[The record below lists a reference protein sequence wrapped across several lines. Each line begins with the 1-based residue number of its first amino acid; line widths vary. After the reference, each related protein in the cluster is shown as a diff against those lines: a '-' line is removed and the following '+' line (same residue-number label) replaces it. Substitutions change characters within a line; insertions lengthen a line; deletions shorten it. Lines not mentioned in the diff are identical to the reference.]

1 MYTEI
6 KRIAAKQFRSRHV
19 TKYVVYI
26 WAKSLVC
33 VVYMHTCLHVF
44 ICSLTYAC
52 VQFGCQCQKPI
63 CLLLYTLFFETESA
77 IEPGPHY
84 FSYPA
89 NLTGP
94 TVSTAQCQD
103 YINFVMDLL
112 YIGAG
117 DIIACAHVVPQTVY

>member
-1 MYTEI
+1 
-6 KRIAAKQFRSRHV
+6 
-19 TKYVVYI
+19 
-26 WAKSLVC
+26 
-33 VVYMHTCLHVF
+33 MHTCLHVF
-44 ICSLTYAC
+44 ICSLIYAC

-77 IEPGPHY
+77 IEPRPHY

-89 NLTGP
+89 NLTDP